1 MGCSLWQVTAT
12 TGHPW
17 QVSWST
23 SALAQMVPLSLY
35 IIWLEQIVQTNLAA
49 ILGLF
54 FPSYGKSVKGTSQAH
69 GSSLLADSRF
79 LEVSFTSGG
88 YTSKFIVEKL
98 NQMLQSTSGGTI
110 QRAFQS
116 YLIMLSFVTLRNKEY
131 SERAKFTKENP
142 ISFLAKEPGIQG
154 RNKNQMSQ

>member
-1 MGCSLWQVTAT
+1 MGEVGNADEVGAKVMGCSLWQVTAT

-69 GSSLLADSRF
+69 GSSLPADSRF

-98 NQMLQSTSGGTI
+98 NQML
-110 QRAFQS
+110 
-116 YLIMLSFVTLRNKEY
+116 
-131 SERAKFTKENP
+131 
-142 ISFLAKEPGIQG
+142 
-154 RNKNQMSQ
+154 